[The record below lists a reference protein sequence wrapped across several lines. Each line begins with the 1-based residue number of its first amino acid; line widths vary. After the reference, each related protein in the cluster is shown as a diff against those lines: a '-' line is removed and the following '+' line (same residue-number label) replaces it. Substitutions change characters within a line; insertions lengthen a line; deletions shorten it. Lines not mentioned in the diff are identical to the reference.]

1 MSYSM
6 NSASILR
13 YNFPSPVCAL
23 YVAPPLLLVF
33 ATRST
38 GVPSSRFNSTLNAP
52 VPTLGLFVLHVHTI
66 RHVPAALKLGVCWLS
81 CPMKCC
87 MVTQA
92 LGPCAVAV
100 ARAACVSAWLGARLL
115 AILRSLAPAAKP
127 SAKTIAHPLQTLT
140 RAAQPTAM
148 RAARDACCHRC
159 AMRCHPFVPSA
170 VLFLSECST

>member
-52 VPTLGLFVLHVHTI
+52 LPTLGLFVLHVHTI

-92 LGPCAVAV
+92 LGACAVAAARAACAVAV

-127 SAKTIAHPLQTLT
+127 SEKTITHPLQTLR

-148 RAARDACCHRC
+148 RAARDACCHR
-159 AMRCHPFVPSA
+159 
-170 VLFLSECST
+170 